1 VSYHSCDHLKEDG
14 VPCGSPALRGEK
26 LCFFHHR
33 DHKRHQY
40 ADAVI
45 RRADVLGPRLPRMKS
60 LGEIQSALY
69 KVMIAILDFRVS
81 PRRAGARLFDLQ
93 QASLA
98 FRKPHRKRN

>member
-1 VSYHSCDHLKEDG
+1 MSYRSCDHLKEDG

-45 RRADVLGPRLPRMKS
+45 RRADVLGPPPAPY
-60 LGEIQSALY
+60 E
-69 KVMIAILDFRVS
+69 V
-81 PRRAGARLFDLQ
+81 PRRNPVGAL
-93 QASLA
+93 
-98 FRKPHRKRN
+98 

>member
-1 VSYHSCDHLKEDG
+1 MASLAALPHCAARSSVSSTIAITNVTNTPTLSS
-14 VPCGSPALRGEK
+14 VAPTSLA
-26 LCFFHHR
+26 
-33 DHKRHQY
+33 
-40 ADAVI
+40 
-45 RRADVLGPRLPRMKS
+45 PRLPRMKS